1 MVPFDPYHIWLGIS
15 ETARP
20 ISKYRLL
27 AIDDFEDNREVISAA
42 AERQTIYLRTLQAGE
57 HEVLVAQL
65 LNEVSQARVC
75 LLDGKSKSRY
85 DTQLRSQLEP
95 APEQDPL
102 AFAAEELASISSRPA
117 TRSRS
122 QRGKPFWQRPWAIP
136 AAAGGVVV
144 LLLLMWL
151 FGGDESKPAE
161 KQQGPATAK
170 VERKPNLPNK
180 KPERARL
187 AAAEK
192 SAIEKAATETVVTLK
207 GHSRSVRSVA
217 FSPDGKQIVS
227 GGGDN
232 RVKLWDIKTEQVIHT
247 FKGHSDNVNSVAF
260 SPDGKWIVSG
270 SKDRLLKVWNTE
282 NGEEITSLKGHSDTV
297 RSVAF
302 SPDGKRIVSGSYDKT
317 MRVWDVE
324 TGQQVRTLGNLAGVN
339 SVAFSPD
346 GKRIVSGSYDHT
358 VKVWDAETG
367 REILTFSGHS
377 RPVHSAAFSPDE
389 KAIVSGG
396 EDRQIK
402 MFDAVTGA
410 QTVSITEHTT
420 WVSSVAFS
428 PDSKQIVSAD
438 YDNALRVW
446 DAQTGQE
453 MVTLKGHEY
462 GINSVAF
469 SPDGT
474 RIVSGGQD
482 GTIKIWDLG
491 AVENTSSPTTKSLL
505 TNQEVKFFFTTG
517 NGKVHHCS
525 LASPVPEEISISALG
540 VKRINFV
547 EIDREKK
554 ELLLWGAT
562 GPEFPHFQS
571 GNSAEQ
577 IGHGV
582 FVASDFTGAN
592 QRVLLDGSEKGISA
606 TLQYCMAFDP
616 RTSSLYAGHHHGLA
630 RVGIVNSE
638 AVNVGYDYPLY
649 FFDLEIDPNR
659 DLMFVTEN
667 QRYNG
672 IVRSNCNGE
681 NQKLIYAS
689 KKYQQLFLAVDQQ
702 REILYFSVPSMNVI
716 MQTNYEGANV
726 KPLVYTENPTD
737 LEYDAINKVLYWI
750 NSKGIYQYSIV
761 GKTAQQVIDLTDYV
775 EKHGS
780 SKPPV
785 SVGSLEVF
793 SSK

>member
-1 MVPFDPYHIWLGIS
+1 MSDFDPYHIWLGIPL
-15 ETARP
+15 TDRP

-27 AIDDFEDNREVISAA
+27 GIDAFEHNRDVISAA

-57 HEVLVAQL
+57 HAVLVADL

-85 DTQLRSQLEP
+85 DTQLRSDLEP

-102 AFAAEELASISSRPA
+102 AFAAEELAAVVSKPA
-117 TRSRS
+117 TRSRPRS
-122 QRGKPFWQRPWAIP
+122 GGGTPFWKQPWAIP
-136 AAAGGVVV
+136 AAGGGVVV

-151 FGGDESKPAE
+151 FGDDESKPAQ

-207 GHSRSVRSVA
+207 GHSSSVRAVA

-346 GKRIVSGSYDHT
+346 GKRIVSGSHDHT

-402 MFDAVTGA
+402 VFDAVTGA

-428 PDSKQIVSAD
+428 PDSKQIVSTD

-469 SPDGT
+469 SPDGK

-491 AVENTSSPTTKSLL
+491 SEPAAANTLPASLQEGLIAYYPFNGNANDESGNGHHITDRQVTIVKKGRAMISEGGSFEVTIPGLPSANMPRTLALTLVPTDRGKNARMVCYWGTPGALSCFGVSYWKGDAHRWFAYPTDAKVACALSQETQLVLACDGVKVKFYKNGVLVNDEEL
-505 TNQEVKFFFTTG
+505 TLKTAAGDRFYIGSKTNHHSEFEGTLDDIRIYDRALSAAEVK
-517 NGKVHHCS
+517 
-525 LASPVPEEISISALG
+525 ALYD
-540 VKRINFV
+540 F
-547 EIDREKK
+547 EK
-554 ELLLWGAT
+554 
-562 GPEFPHFQS
+562 P
-571 GNSAEQ
+571 
-577 IGHGV
+577 
-582 FVASDFTGAN
+582 
-592 QRVLLDGSEKGISA
+592 
-606 TLQYCMAFDP
+606 
-616 RTSSLYAGHHHGLA
+616 
-630 RVGIVNSE
+630 
-638 AVNVGYDYPLY
+638 
-649 FFDLEIDPNR
+649 
-659 DLMFVTEN
+659 
-667 QRYNG
+667 
-672 IVRSNCNGE
+672 
-681 NQKLIYAS
+681 
-689 KKYQQLFLAVDQQ
+689 
-702 REILYFSVPSMNVI
+702 
-716 MQTNYEGANV
+716 
-726 KPLVYTENPTD
+726 
-737 LEYDAINKVLYWI
+737 
-750 NSKGIYQYSIV
+750 
-761 GKTAQQVIDLTDYV
+761 
-775 EKHGS
+775 
-780 SKPPV
+780 
-785 SVGSLEVF
+785 
-793 SSK
+793 